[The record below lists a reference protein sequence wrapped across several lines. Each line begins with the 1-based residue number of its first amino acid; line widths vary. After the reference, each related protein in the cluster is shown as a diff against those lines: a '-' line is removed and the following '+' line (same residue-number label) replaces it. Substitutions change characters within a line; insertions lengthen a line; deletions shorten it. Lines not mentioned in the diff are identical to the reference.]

1 MTIPRCRYIAL
12 MVTRLSISAV
22 AQWVRAFASQVKGC
36 VFESQP
42 RRTKVLKT
50 GSDSS
55 DAKRSAIGVC
65 HGSSEITI
73 INGYH
78 VSPVLLVWHANEPP
92 LLNNHECRA

>member
-12 MVTRLSISAV
+12 MMTRLSISAV
-22 AQWVRAFASQVKGC
+22 AQWVRAFASQKERLD
-36 VFESQP
+36 FRIPAATDQS
-42 RRTKVLKT
+42 
-50 GSDSS
+50 SDSS

-78 VSPVLLVWHANEPP
+78 VSPVLLVWYANEPP